1 VYNIRPHTID
11 KNNSIKGKLMPKV
24 TFLPANVVL
33 DVPPDE
39 NLLKAA
45 MGAGIHINASCGGA
59 GVCNKCRI
67 FIEEGEVKGEKLPEG
82 GWKACATFPVTDV
95 VVRVPVESQMDRKAL
110 TRPLAKKA
118 AAWIKVH
125 GDRVKVESEPA
136 ITKTLLSLPEPS
148 ITDNISDLGRLR
160 REVGQSFHLEV
171 DGQVLYNLPHVMR
184 EGNWLVTASLMET
197 SYPGHKRLIR
207 VEPGD
212 RTQGQHGVCID
223 IGTTTVSARLL
234 SLIDQKILAE
244 SSDYNP
250 QVSYGEDVISRME
263 FSRKGEGLK
272 ILQEKIAACLNK
284 LIAELLKKAGKERED
299 ICLCTIAANTVM
311 THFLLGLETKYL
323 RAAPYTPVA
332 NRFPPVRAREIGID
346 LPSHVR
352 VFMAPC
358 VASYVGGDIV
368 AGVVGTGIN
377 HHSELTLF
385 IDIGTNGEIVLGNQD
400 WMACAACSA
409 GPAFEGGGIK
419 YGMRATVGAI
429 EVVHIHPETFEPMV
443 LTIGGKK
450 AKGICGSG
458 IISLLAGLFMTG
470 ALDRQGKFRRDLSTS
485 RIREGRD
492 GWEYVVVE
500 SEATAIGE
508 DIVFT
513 EADVENL
520 IRAKGAMFAGYLTL
534 LESVG
539 MAIEDLERVILAGN
553 FGSYLDLEQAI
564 TIGLLP
570 DIPRDRFFFAGNSSL
585 IGAQVAAISWPK
597 FKEME
602 EVAQMMTHFDLADN
616 PRFMDN
622 YVSCLFL
629 PHTDL
634 ALFPSV
640 KEALEDK

>member
-1 VYNIRPHTID
+1 
-11 KNNSIKGKLMPKV
+11 MPKV
-24 TFLPANVVL
+24 TFLPSNITIEFK
-33 DVPPDE
+33 DQE

-45 MGAGIHINASCGGA
+45 MEAGIHINASCGGA

-67 FIEEGEVKGEKLPEG
+67 FVEEGTVKGEELPEG
-82 GWKACATFPVTDV
+82 GWKACVTVPETDV
-95 VVRVPVESQMDRKAL
+95 VIRVPVESQMDRKAL
-110 TRPLAKKA
+110 KRPLAQKA
-118 AAWIKVH
+118 TSWIKAR
-125 GDRVKVESEPA
+125 GRTISIKSEPA
-136 ITKTLLSLPEPS
+136 ITKSLMHVPEPTLS
-148 ITDNISDLGRLR
+148 DNLSDLGRIR
-160 REVGQSFHLEV
+160 REVGQSFHLDV
-171 DGQVLYNLPHVMR
+171 DSQVLYRLPYAMR
-184 EGNWLVTASLMET
+184 EGKWQITASFMET
-197 SYPGHKRLIR
+197 DRIDHKRLIR
-207 VEPGD
+207 VEPGNK
-212 RTQGQHGVCID
+212 TEGQHGIAID
-223 IGTTTVSARLL
+223 IGTTTVSAKLVSLL
-234 SLIDQKILAE
+234 DQKIISEA
-244 SSDYNP
+244 SDYNP

-263 FSRKGEGLK
+263 FSRKGQGLK
-272 ILQEKIAACLNK
+272 ILQEKIVSCINK
-284 LIAELLKKAGKERED
+284 LIDELLTEGKRTKED
-299 ICLCTIAANTVM
+299 ICLLSIAANTVM
-311 THFLLGLETKYL
+311 THFLLGLETRYL
-323 RAAPYTPVA
+323 REAPYTPVA

-346 LPSHVR
+346 LPQHVR
-352 VFMAPC
+352 IFLAPC

-368 AGVVGTGIN
+368 AGVVGVEMN
-377 HHSELTLF
+377 HQPELTLF

-419 YGMRATVGAI
+419 HGMRATVGAV

-470 ALDRQGKFRRDLSTS
+470 ALDRQGKFRQDLNTP
-485 RIREGRD
+485 RIRPGRD
-492 GWEYVVVE
+492 GWEYVVVTKD
-500 SEATAIGE
+500 ATATGE
-508 DIVFT
+508 NIVFT

-539 MAIEDLERVILAGN
+539 MAISDLERVILAGN

-570 DIPRDRFFFAGNSSL
+570 DIPRDRFFFAGNTSL
-585 IGAQVAAISWPK
+585 LGAEICAYSWPK

-602 EVAQMMTHFDLADN
+602 EVAQMMTHFDLSDN

-634 ALFPSV
+634 SLFPSV
-640 KEALEDK
+640 KEALEGE